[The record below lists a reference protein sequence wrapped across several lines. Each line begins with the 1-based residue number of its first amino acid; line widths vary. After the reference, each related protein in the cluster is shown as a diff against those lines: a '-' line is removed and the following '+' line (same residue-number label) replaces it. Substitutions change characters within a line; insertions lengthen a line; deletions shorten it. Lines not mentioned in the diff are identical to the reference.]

1 MTENNEDNLFS
12 IESEKAVLSIILN
25 YPQKIYEV
33 TTLKP
38 EAFSNLPNKALFN
51 CMQELAETGVVPEPT
66 MLEEHLKDTGR
77 LDSVGGSEYLKYL
90 SSISHPE
97 DNFKRFEA
105 IIVDSYKARGILG
118 MVAKVPSMLQHS
130 NNVGSVIEFVR
141 ESLEK
146 LVMSSGGEM
155 TNFVKAV
162 LPDVWENIKV
172 RLSNP
177 GVRGFHTGFK
187 DIDNHTGG
195 INPGE
200 LWIIASRT
208 SHGKT
213 SWICNSIVRS
223 TQANGTIPL
232 VFSKEMNTQSFMER
246 LLSIDTGVPLSAIR
260 QGLLNQTSIDLLS
273 QGVQDI
279 AELPIILDANF
290 GADLYY
296 ITNTIRKFVRSN
308 GVNVVYIDYV
318 QLIAERNSQ
327 SVHELGEI
335 SRTLKILCNELDIG
349 IYLISQINRNVEYRD
364 DKRPSLS
371 DLRQSGNLE
380 EDADLVAMLYREE
393 MYNETNDNRGVMEFI
408 IRKNRNGPMGTIML
422 KFDKETTRITGM

>member
-1 MTENNEDNLFS
+1 MTENNSDNLFS
-12 IESEKAVLSIILN
+12 TESEQAVLSLLLD

-33 TTLKP
+33 INLRP
-38 EAFSNLPNKALFN
+38 EVFSSLPHRALFS
-51 CMQELAETGVVPEPT
+51 CMQELSEQGLLPEVVL
-66 MLEEHLKDTGR
+66 LEEHLKDTGT
-77 LDSVGGSEYLKYL
+77 LESIGGSEYLKFL
-90 SSISHPE
+90 ASMDHPE
-97 DNFKRFEA
+97 DNFKRFES
-105 IIVDSYKARGILG
+105 IVVDNYKARSILG
-118 MVAKVPSMLQHS
+118 MVAKIPSMLQHS
-130 NNVGSVIEFVR
+130 NNVSSVMEFVR
-141 ESLEK
+141 SGLEK
-146 LVMSSGGEM
+146 LTTSGGREL
-155 TNFVKAV
+155 TTLVKNV
-162 LPDVWENIKV
+162 IPDVWENIKV

-177 GVRGFHTGFK
+177 GVRGFHTGFP

-213 SWICNSIVRS
+213 SWICNSILRS
-223 TQANGTIPL
+223 TQINGTIPL

-246 LLSIDTGVPLSAIR
+246 LISIETGVPLSAIR

-273 QGVQDI
+273 KGI
-279 AELPIILDANF
+279 SEIGKLPIVLDANF
-290 GADLYY
+290 SADLHY

-308 GVNVVYIDYV
+308 KVNVVYIDYV
-318 QLIAERNSQ
+318 QLIAKRSSQ

-393 MYNETNDNRGVMEFI
+393 MYNETSSNKGDMEFI